1 MKENSLPYPTGFVK
15 PAILLIGLPGL
26 LTLLFATRWGVGLT
40 PDALVYV
47 GSARSLLDGYGLAL
61 AVGGLDHTPITHH
74 APFYPFLLSLLTVGI
89 IDPLVVARWLNAF
102 LLGMNGLMVW
112 AVVSSH
118 YSVVS
123 SQAVGDREVD
133 HRLLFGRWLPLVGGL
148 LLLVAPMLE
157 VHAFALTEPLFLL
170 LLVGSVWFLARYLTA
185 VEETTAVSPLHPYLI
200 YTAILLALACLT
212 RYAGLAFVGA
222 AVLALFF
229 FDNGSWRQR
238 LGRGLLFGLLAGLPL
253 GLWLLRNRLLT
264 GTGTSRQLFFHPIH
278 MGHIQQAVDTFSS
291 WLLLPLHLPGLVKLG
306 LLALLLVVGTGLLWW
321 VYGRSLPPLF
331 KLLGLFSLVYLLFLA
346 VSISFVDAN
355 TPLDHRI
362 LSPIYLMGVVG
373 GMGALTAVYTHKPL
387 PSYLQ
392 LGGVGLL
399 LLFLTAQGVQSAGW
413 VQQVHQD
420 GLGFN
425 QRVWQQSALLAEVR
439 ALPPDVVL
447 YSNAPSA
454 VHFLAGRPVQAL
466 PRQMEATTQ
475 QPNPNYQLEM
485 VLLQERF
492 AAETAV
498 VVYITVLPG
507 GSAPTEAELQE
518 TLNLHP
524 QTRLPEGVLYVTR

>member
-1 MKENSLPYPTGFVK
+1 M
-15 PAILLIGLPGL
+15 
-26 LTLLFATRWGVGLT
+26 RWGVGLT
-40 PDALVYV
+40 PDSLVYV
-47 GSARSLLDGYGLAL
+47 GAARNLLEGRGLTLVVDGLT
-61 AVGGLDHTPITHH
+61 HTPVTHH
-74 APFYPFLLSLLTVGI
+74 APFYPFLLGSLGVVG
-89 IDPLVVARWLNAF
+89 IDPLVIARWLN
-102 LLGMNGLMVW
+102 
-112 AVVSSH
+112 
-118 YSVVS
+118 
-123 SQAVGDREVD
+123 
-133 HRLLFGRWLPLVGGL
+133 L
-148 LLLVAPMLE
+148 LLLVSNILLVVLLIRHLLGDQSEKRYRSSFAVWLPLAGGTLLLTVSMLE
-157 VHAFALTEPLFLL
+157 VYAYALAEPFFLL
-170 LLVGSVWFLARYLTA
+170 LLLGSIWLLARYLTA
-185 VEETTAVSPLHPYLI
+185 VPDSTAVSPSYL
-200 YTAILLALACLT
+200 YLSATLLALACLT

-222 AVLALFF
+222 AVLALLL
-229 FDNGSWRQR
+229 FDKRPLRQR
-238 LGRGLLFGLLAGLPL
+238 LVNGLLFGLVAGLPL

-264 GTGTSRQLFFHPIH
+264 GTGTSRQLVFHPIQ

-291 WLLLPLHLPGLVKLG
+291 WLLLPLRLPGLVKLG
-306 LLALLLVVGTGLLWW
+306 LLAMLLLGGLGLLWW
-321 VYGRSLPPLF
+321 VYGRSWPIIY

-373 GMGALTAVYTHKPL
+373 GMGTLTAVYTHKPL
-387 PSYLQ
+387 PAYIQ

-399 LLFLTAQGVQSAGW
+399 LLFLAAQGVQSAGW
-413 VQQVHQD
+413 VQRANQD

-425 QRVWQQSALLAEVR
+425 QRVWQQSVLLAEVR
-439 ALPPDVVL
+439 ALPPDVTL

-454 VHFLAGRPVQAL
+454 VHFLTGRPVQDL

-485 VLLQERF
+485 AFLQGKF

-498 VVYITVLPG
+498 VVYITVL
-507 GSAPTEAELQE
+507 ARTTTPTEAELQE

>member
-1 MKENSLPYPTGFVK
+1 
-15 PAILLIGLPGL
+15 
-26 LTLLFATRWGVGLT
+26 
-40 PDALVYV
+40 
-47 GSARSLLDGYGLAL
+47 
-61 AVGGLDHTPITHH
+61 
-74 APFYPFLLSLLTVGI
+74 
-89 IDPLVVARWLNAF
+89 
-102 LLGMNGLMVW
+102 VW
-112 AVVSSH
+112 AVVGSQ
-118 YSVVS
+118 YSVVGS
-123 SQAVGDREVD
+123 RYSV
-133 HRLLFGRWLPLVGGL
+133 WLPLVGGL
-148 LLLVAPMLE
+148 LLLTVPMLE
-157 VHAFALTEPLFLL
+157 VHAYALTEPLFLL

-253 GLWLLRNRLLT
+253 GLWLLRNRLLA
-264 GTGTSRQLFFHPIH
+264 GTGTSRQLFFHPVH
-278 MGHIQQAVDTFSS
+278 MGHMQQAVDTFSS
-291 WLLLPLHLPGLVKLG
+291 WLLLPLPLPGLVKLG
-306 LLALLLVVGTGLLWW
+306 LLALLLVAGTGLLWW

-355 TPLDHRI
+355 TPLDQRI
-362 LSPIYLMGVVG
+362 LSPIYLMGLVG
-373 GMGALTAVYTHKPL
+373 GIGVVTAVYTHKPL

-399 LLFLTAQGVQSAGW
+399 LLFLTAQGVQSVSW
-413 VQQVHQD
+413 VQQAHQD

-425 QRVWQQSALLAEVR
+425 QQVWQQSALLAEVR
-439 ALPPDVVL
+439 ALPPDVAL

-454 VHFLAGRPVQAL
+454 VHFLTGRPVQAL